1 MKYLKYLKLYE
12 SYESKPEIF
21 SHTIYRLPTQNELQ
35 EFENYDLSSEDIIK
49 GFSYTIIGRGIKS
62 NNHIQM
68 IIESIKMLCDKFP
81 NNEIYKE
88 ALSKIKKDNH

>member
-1 MKYLKYLKLYE
+1 MNHLKLYE
-12 SYESKPEIF
+12 KYEPNNKPEIF

-88 ALSKIKKDNH
+88 ALSKIKKDNQ

>member
-1 MKYLKYLKLYE
+1 M
-12 SYESKPEIF
+12 
-21 SHTIYRLPTQNELQ
+21 Q

-88 ALSKIKKDNH
+88 ALSKIKKDNQ